1 METEHSKK
9 FNDIKFYY
17 EHHIWRKTTVKK
29 ACKTGR
35 ITAAPA
41 RSMWPDCWPALCE
54 ELLTQLETLGA
65 DTSTARSRFATLVAS
80 CSAQGCRILKGENN
94 YDQNVQPEAAR

>member
-1 METEHSKK
+1 M
-9 FNDIKFYY
+9 
-17 EHHIWRKTTVKK
+17 
-29 ACKTGR
+29 
-35 ITAAPA
+35 

-80 CSAQGCRILKGENN
+80 CSARGCRILKGENN

>member
-1 METEHSKK
+1 MK
-9 FNDIKFYY
+9 
-17 EHHIWRKTTVKK
+17 
-29 ACKTGR
+29 
-35 ITAAPA
+35 
-41 RSMWPDCWPALCE
+41 E
-54 ELLTQLETLGA
+54 ELLTQLETLDA